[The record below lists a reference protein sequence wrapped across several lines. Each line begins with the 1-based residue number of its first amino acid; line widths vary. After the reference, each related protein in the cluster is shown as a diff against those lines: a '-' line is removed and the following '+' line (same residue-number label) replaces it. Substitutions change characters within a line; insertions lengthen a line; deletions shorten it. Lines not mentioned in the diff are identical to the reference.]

1 MAALVDTSAWI
12 EFFKPGGNQRVKRAV
27 AAALEGGNVVT
38 VSPVLVELL
47 VGLNPTR
54 TADARAIERLRSLEA
69 VELNW
74 DACDRAGTL
83 GRSLARRGRRVPTV
97 DLLIAGAAVAAAH
110 EVWHVG
116 DQHFVILAQ
125 AGGPRQRDLSVLRE
139 RY

>member
-12 EFFKPGGNQRVKRAV
+12 EFFKPGGNQRVQWAV
-27 AAALEGGNVVT
+27 AAALEDGNVVT
-38 VSPVLVELL
+38 TSPILVELL
-47 VGLNPTR
+47 VGLNPAR
-54 TADARAIERLRSLEA
+54 AADARAIERLRSLEA

-74 DACDRAGTL
+74 NACGRAGTL
-83 GRSLARRGRRVPTV
+83 GRALARRGRRIPTA

-125 AGGPRQRDLSVLRE
+125 AGGPRQRDLSMLRE
-139 RY
+139 